1 MYRSS
6 VRRRG
11 VDPGVLLLL
20 TPLMWGATFPAGKL
34 ALRGIPP
41 LTFMAWTRGLGL
53 VAILALVPL
62 MVREGRHSLRELRR
76 AVRPGLFLGVLIFV
90 AYMLQTE
97 GLARTTAT
105 NAGFITC
112 LYVVFTPILAAVVF
126 HQRVPGAAWAAVAIA
141 VVGMALLSVQDLGA
155 IQLHA
160 GDLLV
165 LGGAVGWAGHVT
177 AIGYFAPKF
186 PAWTISVTQMAV
198 TFVLQLVAV
207 AGTGLRFG
215 TVAHTS
221 VWPLLVITGCLGS
234 GIAYTLQIMAQQEV
248 TAVRAVVLL
257 AGESVFAAAFAA
269 VWIGERLS
277 LHQWLGALLVLTAM
291 TFSELAARR
300 PPELRLEPA
309 SAP

>member
-1 MYRSS
+1 M
-6 VRRRG
+6 RRRR

-34 ALRGIPP
+34 ALRRIPP

-53 VAILALVPL
+53 LAIVALVPL
-62 MVREGRHSLRELRR
+62 SLAGRSRGWVRELAR
-76 AVRPGLFLGVLIFV
+76 AIRPGLLLGALIFV
-90 AYMLQTE
+90 AYVLQTE

-105 NAGFITC
+105 NAGFITG
-112 LYVVFTPILAAVVF
+112 LYVVFTPIIAAVAF
-126 HQRVPGAAWAAVAIA
+126 RQRVPPAAWVA
-141 VVGMALLSVQDLGA
+141 VVVSVAGSALLSVRDLGA
-155 IQLHA
+155 LHVHS

-165 LGGAVGWAGHVT
+165 LGGAVMWACHVT
-177 AIGYFAPKF
+177 GIGHFAPRF
-186 PAWTISVTQMAV
+186 PAWSISVAQMAV
-198 TFVLQLVAV
+198 TFALQLVAV
-207 AGTGLRFG
+207 AATGLRFE
-215 TVAHTS
+215 TVSSTS
-221 VWPLLVITGCLGS
+221 VWPLLLVTGCLGS
-234 GIAYTLQIMAQQEV
+234 GVAYTLQIMGQREV

-277 LHQWLGALLVLTAM
+277 AHQWIGAALVLGAM

-309 SAP
+309 SAE